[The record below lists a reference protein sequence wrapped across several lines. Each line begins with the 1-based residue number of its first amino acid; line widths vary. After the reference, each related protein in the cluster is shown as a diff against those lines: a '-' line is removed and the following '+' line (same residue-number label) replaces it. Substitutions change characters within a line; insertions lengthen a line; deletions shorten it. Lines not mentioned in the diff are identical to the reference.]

1 MTSRLPCDVPGCGN
15 SSRKWAELGCASY
28 ICGPHW
34 RMVPK
39 RLKRR
44 RRLICRLAIRRSEMR
59 DHGDHLT
66 AVSLRAARLEGRA
79 WAAIVRGAIQAAA
92 GI

>member
-1 MTSRLPCDVPGCGN
+1 MTERLPCDVPGCRN
-15 SSRKWAELGCASY
+15 SSRKWATLGCVSY

-44 RRLICRLAIRRSEMR
+44 RRLICRLAIRRGEMR
-59 DHGDHLT
+59 DNGDHLS
-66 AVSLRAARLEGRA
+66 AVTQRADRIDRRA